1 MEISSAAVTR
11 ARTHTRT
18 VPARSVRT
26 APPRRH
32 VRERIRTL
40 PALSG
45 FGPRAWALAAL
56 VVASLLWIPIL
67 VVGAHVLT
75 PAGETWS
82 HLVDTVLFRYIGNSA
97 LLVAGR
103 SEEHTSELQSRENLV
118 CRLLLEKKKKKTKK
132 EIKKQL

>member
-18 VPARSVRT
+18 VPARSVQT

-40 PALSG
+40 PPLSG

-56 VVASLLWIPIL
+56 VVASLLSIPIP
-67 VVGAHVLT
+67 VGAAHAPP
-75 PAGETWS
+75 PAAETWPQ
-82 HLVDTVLFRYIGNSA
+82 LVGTDPVRYLPNTARTVA
-97 LLVAGR
+97 
-103 SEEHTSELQSRENLV
+103 
-118 CRLLLEKKKKKTKK
+118 
-132 EIKKQL
+132 